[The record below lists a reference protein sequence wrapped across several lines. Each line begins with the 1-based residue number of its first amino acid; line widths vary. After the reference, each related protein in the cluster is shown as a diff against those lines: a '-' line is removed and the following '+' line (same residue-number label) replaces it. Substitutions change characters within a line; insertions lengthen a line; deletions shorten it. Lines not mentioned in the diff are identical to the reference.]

1 MPTHLLLPYVES
13 PDGLGQDVLN
23 ISSASMPGS
32 GSSMTP
38 HSATI
43 TNKAEA
49 QPEGSLLESLD
60 CMFCDQTF
68 THQDDLGPHVLT
80 QHPTTLFETA
90 VLRVEA
96 EFLIPGERARS
107 KPRLPSVKEVV
118 FSCVVCDQATEGASE
133 LESHMR
139 THKDCFT
146 FHCNLCGRRFKEP
159 WFLRNHMR
167 FHKAKAQQN
176 LDGPVIINEVI
187 QDQSPEPVIT
197 PYKMCFTCGFFFPDK
212 DHLVEHSKVHSKELE
227 ADENGEKDRQE
238 DPLSQQGFLQ
248 VLNLRPLSEERSI
261 PERSSRWIAQL
272 DPLNTYQAWQLA
284 TKGKIAVC
292 PSVAKDVGLI
302 QDHSSN
308 NEDSGSDKELTNI
321 WSEGQEGDNNG
332 VKDNLGRELR
342 SRQTAG
348 ETPSPEPDQK
358 SSRNDKPTHCEDC
371 GRTFR
376 TYHQLVLHSRVHK
389 RERGEAGSPTA
400 FIDGKLSRAGFPK
413 EEGSEGGSE
422 DGVPGDAFYSD
433 KNEDGFDQMK
443 VKHLVSSR
451 ECSYCGKTF
460 RSSYYLNIHLRT
472 HTGEKPYKCI
482 YCDYAAARKT
492 SLRYHSDRR
501 HKDKPYTDIP
511 NKPVISVPSPSEKE
525 FTRNRE
531 DKPVPNRSKLWPT
544 PNVRPAT
551 KPCAIMKPE
560 DRFNSIGVKIAS
572 PLAQVNAEYG
582 KLLST
587 AAYSS
592 SAHIKCPVPVN
603 LKMEGQETN
612 HPVPVNLKME
622 GQETNHPVP
631 VNLKMEGQET
641 NHPVP
646 VNLKMEGQE
655 TNHPV
660 PVNLKMEGQETNH
673 PVPVNLKM
681 EGQETNHPVPVNLK
695 MEGQETNHPVPVNLK
710 MEGQETNHPVPVNL
724 KMEGQETNHTLPVNL
739 KMEGLETKHPVPV
752 NLKMEGQE
760 TNHTLPVNLKMEGL
774 ETKHPVP
781 VNLKMEGQETKHPV
795 PVNLKMEGKEIN
807 DEGFSAPL
815 NLSLKV
821 SLSISA
827 TLIPRNVLISNACLS
842 CAFSTLY
849 PEVLLMHKK
858 LLHKEKSDIT
868 KNRSLKLKR
877 YTGCPPALEGKDVTP
892 LPPVDRRHPRRTKS
906 PTPQPPG
913 KTHPS
918 NPPHGRKWSLTNDPR
933 KEMGAPGLDNQRYRM
948 MMPPTTS
955 QGQSRFTEPAEQSNT
970 NGRKYSRPV
979 MERPTPNP
987 SDSRVASGL
996 RSGPVRSGSVAIRPS
1011 DAARLCLSSR
1021 FGSLPPM
1028 DFGEPSSKR
1037 QRFSGLPGRETD
1049 TVDTGFMME
1058 DRYNRLLPSGR
1069 NGASPSHR
1077 PRAYA
1082 PVKASNPPASAS
1094 SSSMETDWN
1103 MINILR
1109 SYIPSDLASL
1119 YHPMANPSHG
1129 VQTNPRGMN

>member
-1 MPTHLLLPYVES
+1 MPTHLLPYVES
-13 PDGLGQDVLN
+13 PDGLGQDILN
-23 ISSASMPGS
+23 ISSGASMPGS

-49 QPEGSLLESLD
+49 QPEGSLLEVLD
-60 CMFCDQTF
+60 CVFCDQTF

-80 QHPTTLFETA
+80 QHPTTLFETT

-146 FHCNLCGRRFKEP
+146 FHCNFCGRRFKEP

-187 QDQSPEPVIT
+187 QDQVPEPVIT

-212 DHLVEHSKVHSKELE
+212 HHLVEHSKVHSKELE
-227 ADENGEKDRQE
+227 ADENREKDRQE

-248 VLNLRPLSEERSI
+248 VLNLRPLSEESSI
-261 PERSSRWIAQL
+261 PERSSRGIAQL
-272 DPLNTYQAWQLA
+272 DPFNTYQAWQLA

-292 PSVAKDVGLI
+292 PSMAKDLGLI

-321 WSEGQEGDNNG
+321 WSEGQEGDKC

-389 RERGEAGSPTA
+389 RERGEEESPTA
-400 FIDGKLSRAGFPK
+400 FIDGKLSRAGSPK
-413 EEGSEGGSE
+413 EEGSEEGSD
-422 DGVPGDAFYSD
+422 DGAPGDALFSD
-433 KNEDGFDQMK
+433 KSEDGFDQMK

-482 YCDYAAARKT
+482 YCDYAAAQKT
-492 SLRYHSDRR
+492 SLRYHLDRR

-511 NKPVISVPSPSEKE
+511 NKPVISVPSPSERE
-525 FTRNRE
+525 FARNGD
-531 DKPVPNRSKLWPT
+531 DKRVPNRSKLWPA
-544 PNVRPAT
+544 PNVRPTT
-551 KPCAIMKPE
+551 KPCAIIKPE

-582 KLLST
+582 KLIST
-587 AAYSS
+587 AAHSS
-592 SAHIKCPVPVN
+592 SAHIKC
-603 LKMEGQETN
+603 
-612 HPVPVNLKME
+612 
-622 GQETNHPVP
+622 
-631 VNLKMEGQET
+631 
-641 NHPVP
+641 
-646 VNLKMEGQE
+646 
-655 TNHPV
+655 
-660 PVNLKMEGQETNH
+660 
-673 PVPVNLKM
+673 
-681 EGQETNHPVPVNLK
+681 
-695 MEGQETNHPVPVNLK
+695 
-710 MEGQETNHPVPVNL
+710 
-724 KMEGQETNHTLPVNL
+724 
-739 KMEGLETKHPVPV
+739 
-752 NLKMEGQE
+752 
-760 TNHTLPVNLKMEGL
+760 
-774 ETKHPVP
+774 PVP

-827 TLIPRNVLISNACLS
+827 TLIPRNVLISNACSS
-842 CAFSTLY
+842 CAFSTMY
-849 PEVLLMHKK
+849 PEVLLIHKK

-868 KNRSLKLKR
+868 KKNRSLKLKR
-877 YTGCPPALEGKDVTP
+877 YTGCPPALEGKDVTLLP
-892 LPPVDRRHPRRTKS
+892 LVDRRHPRRTKS
-906 PTPQPPG
+906 PTPQSPGKRTG

-918 NPPHGRKWSLTNDPR
+918 NPHGPKQSLINEPR
-933 KEMGAPGLDNQRYRM
+933 KAMGALGLDNQRYRMM

-970 NGRKYSRPV
+970 NGRKYSKPV
-979 MERPTPNP
+979 MERQRQSP

-996 RSGPVRSGSVAIRPS
+996 RSGPVRSGSVVIWPS

-1028 DFGEPSSKR
+1028 DFGGEPSSKR
-1037 QRFSGLPGRETD
+1037 QRFSVLPGRETD
-1049 TVDTGFMME
+1049 TVDTGFRME

-1069 NGASPSHR
+1069 DVASPSHR
-1077 PRAYA
+1077 LQAYA

-1109 SYIPSDLASL
+1109 SYTPSDLASL
-1119 YHPMANPSHG
+1119 YHPTVANPSHG
-1129 VQTNPRGMN
+1129 VQTNPRGSRPLLYPASMLQRRAYSRPISNECSGPTDERA

>member
-1 MPTHLLLPYVES
+1 MPTHLLPYVES
-13 PDGLGQDVLN
+13 PDGLGQDILN
-23 ISSASMPGS
+23 ISSGASMPGS

-49 QPEGSLLESLD
+49 QPKGSLLEVLD
-60 CMFCDQTF
+60 CVFCDQTF

-80 QHPTTLFETA
+80 QHPTTLFETT

-139 THKDCFT
+139 THKDSFT
-146 FHCNLCGRRFKEP
+146 FHCNFCGRRFKEP

-167 FHKAKAQQN
+167 FHKGKAQQN

-187 QDQSPEPVIT
+187 QDQVPEPVIT

-212 DHLVEHSKVHSKELE
+212 HHLVEHSKVHSKELE
-227 ADENGEKDRQE
+227 ADENREKDRQE

-248 VLNLRPLSEERSI
+248 VLNLRPLSEESSI
-261 PERSSRWIAQL
+261 PERSSRGIAQL
-272 DPLNTYQAWQLA
+272 DPFNTYQAWQLA

-292 PSVAKDVGLI
+292 PSMAKDLGLI

-321 WSEGQEGDNNG
+321 WSEGQEGDKC
-332 VKDNLGRELR
+332 VKDNLSRELR

-358 SSRNDKPTHCEDC
+358 SCRNDKPTHCEDC

-389 RERGEAGSPTA
+389 RERGEAESPTA
-400 FIDGKLSRAGFPK
+400 FIDGKLSRAGSPK
-413 EEGSEGGSE
+413 EEGSEEGSD
-422 DGVPGDAFYSD
+422 DGAQGDALFSD
-433 KNEDGFDQMK
+433 KSEDGFDQMK

-482 YCDYAAARKT
+482 YCDYAAAQKT
-492 SLRYHSDRR
+492 SLRYHLDRR

-525 FTRNRE
+525 FARNRD
-531 DKPVPNRSKLWPT
+531 DKRVPNRSKLWPT

-582 KLLST
+582 KLIST
-587 AAYSS
+587 AAHSS

-603 LKMEGQETN
+603 LKMEGQ
-612 HPVPVNLKME
+612 
-622 GQETNHPVP
+622 
-631 VNLKMEGQET
+631 
-641 NHPVP
+641 
-646 VNLKMEGQE
+646 
-655 TNHPV
+655 
-660 PVNLKMEGQETNH
+660 
-673 PVPVNLKM
+673 
-681 EGQETNHPVPVNLK
+681 
-695 MEGQETNHPVPVNLK
+695 
-710 MEGQETNHPVPVNL
+710 
-724 KMEGQETNHTLPVNL
+724 
-739 KMEGLETKHPVPV
+739 
-752 NLKMEGQE
+752 
-760 TNHTLPVNLKMEGL
+760 

-807 DEGFSAPL
+807 EGFSAPL

-827 TLIPRNVLISNACLS
+827 TLIPRDVLISNACLS
-842 CAFSTLY
+842 CAFSTMY

-868 KNRSLKLKR
+868 KKNRSLKLKR
-877 YTGCPPALEGKDVTP
+877 YTGCPPALEGKDVTLLP
-892 LPPVDRRHPRRTKS
+892 LVDRRHPRRTKS
-906 PTPQPPG
+906 PNPQSPGKRTG

-918 NPPHGRKWSLTNDPR
+918 NPHGPKQSLINEPR
-933 KEMGAPGLDNQRYRM
+933 KAMGALGLDNQRYRMM

-955 QGQSRFTEPAEQSNT
+955 QGQSSFTEPAEQSNA
-970 NGRKYSRPV
+970 NGRKYSKPV
-979 MERPTPNP
+979 MERPRQSP

-996 RSGPVRSGSVAIRPS
+996 RSGPVRSGSVVIWPS

-1028 DFGEPSSKR
+1028 DFGGEPSSKR
-1037 QRFSGLPGRETD
+1037 QRFSVLPGRETD
-1049 TVDTGFMME
+1049 TVDTGFRME

-1069 NGASPSHR
+1069 DVASPSHR
-1077 PRAYA
+1077 LQAYA

-1109 SYIPSDLASL
+1109 SYTPSDLASL
-1119 YHPMANPSHG
+1119 YHPTVANPSHG
-1129 VQTNPRGMN
+1129 VQTNPRGSRPLLYPASMLQRRAYSRPISNECSGPTDERA

>member
-23 ISSASMPGS
+23 ISSGASMPGS

-49 QPEGSLLESLD
+49 QPEGSLLEALD

-187 QDQSPEPVIT
+187 QDQVPEPVIT
-197 PYKMCFTCGFFFPDK
+197 PYKMCFTCGFFFTDK
-212 DHLVEHSKVHSKELE
+212 HHLVEHSKVHNKELD
-227 ADENGEKDRQE
+227 ADKKRENDRQE

-248 VLNLRPLSEERSI
+248 VLNLRPLFEESSI

-272 DPLNTYQAWQLA
+272 DPFNTYQAWQLA

-321 WSEGQEGDNNG
+321 WSEGQEGDNKC

-389 RERGEAGSPTA
+389 RERGEVESPTA
-400 FIDGKLSRAGFPK
+400 FIDGKLSRAGSPK
-413 EEGSEGGSE
+413 EEGSEDGSD
-422 DGVPGDAFYSD
+422 DGAPGDAFYSD
-433 KNEDGFDQMK
+433 KSEDGFDQTK
-443 VKHLVSSR
+443 VKDLVSSR

-482 YCDYAAARKT
+482 YCDYAAAQKT
-492 SLRYHSDRR
+492 SLRYHLDRH

-531 DKPVPNRSKLWPT
+531 DRRVPNRSKLWPT

-572 PLAQVNAEYG
+572 PLAQVNAGYG
-582 KLLST
+582 KLISA

-603 LKMEGQETN
+603 LKMEGQETK
-612 HPVPVNLKME
+612 HPI
-622 GQETNHPVP
+622 
-631 VNLKMEGQET
+631 
-641 NHPVP
+641 
-646 VNLKMEGQE
+646 
-655 TNHPV
+655 
-660 PVNLKMEGQETNH
+660 
-673 PVPVNLKM
+673 
-681 EGQETNHPVPVNLK
+681 
-695 MEGQETNHPVPVNLK
+695 
-710 MEGQETNHPVPVNL
+710 PVNL

-739 KMEGLETKHPVPV
+739 KMEGQETNHTLPV

-760 TNHTLPVNLKMEGL
+760 TNHTLPVNLKMEG
-774 ETKHPVP
+774 
-781 VNLKMEGQETKHPV
+781 
-795 PVNLKMEGKEIN
+795 KERN

-827 TLIPRNVLISNACLS
+827 TLRNVLISNACSS

-858 LLHKEKSDIT
+858 LLHKEKSDVT
-868 KNRSLKLKR
+868 KKNRSLKLKR
-877 YTGCPPALEGKDVTP
+877 YTGCPPALEGKDVTL

-913 KTHPS
+913 KPTGKTHPS
-918 NPPHGRKWSLTNDPR
+918 NPPHGPKQSLTNEHR
-933 KEMGAPGLDNQRYRM
+933 KEIVQARGSNQWYRMM

-955 QGQSRFTEPAEQSNT
+955 QGQSRFTERAEQSKT
-970 NGRKYSRPV
+970 NGIKYSRPV
-979 MERPTPNP
+979 MERPRQSL
-987 SDSRVASGL
+987 SDSRVASDL
-996 RSGPVRSGSVAIRPS
+996 RSGPVMSGSVVIWPS

-1028 DFGEPSSKR
+1028 DVGGGPSSKR
-1037 QRFSGLPGRETD
+1037 QRFSGLPGRETE
-1049 TVDTGFMME
+1049 TVDTGFRME

-1077 PRAYA
+1077 PQAYA

-1094 SSSMETDWN
+1094 SSSMEIDWN

-1109 SYIPSDLASL
+1109 SYTPSDLASL
-1119 YHPMANPSHG
+1119 YHPTVANLSHG
-1129 VQTNPRGMN
+1129 AQTNPKGSRPLLYPANMLQRRAYSRPISNECSGPTDERA

>member
-1 MPTHLLLPYVES
+1 MPTHLLPYVES

-23 ISSASMPGS
+23 ISSGASMPGS

-49 QPEGSLLESLD
+49 QPEGSLLEALD

-80 QHPTTLFETA
+80 QHPTTLFETT

-96 EFLIPGERARS
+96 EFLIPGERART

-118 FSCVVCDQATEGASE
+118 FGCVVCDQATEGASE

-146 FHCNLCGRRFKEP
+146 FHCNFCGRRFKEP

-187 QDQSPEPVIT
+187 QDQVPEPVIT

-212 DHLVEHSKVHSKELE
+212 HHLVEHSKVHSKELE
-227 ADENGEKDRQE
+227 ADENREKGRQE

-248 VLNLRPLSEERSI
+248 VLNLRPLSEKSTI

-272 DPLNTYQAWQLA
+272 DPFNTYQAWQLA

-292 PSVAKDVGLI
+292 PSMAKDLGLI

-321 WSEGQEGDNNG
+321 WSEGQEGDNKC
-332 VKDNLGRELR
+332 VKANLGRELR

-348 ETPSPEPDQK
+348 ETPSSEPDQK

-389 RERGEAGSPTA
+389 RERGEAESPTA
-400 FIDGKLSRAGFPK
+400 FIDGKLSRAGSPK
-413 EEGSEGGSE
+413 EEGSEEGSD
-422 DGVPGDAFYSD
+422 DGAPGDALFSD
-433 KNEDGFDQMK
+433 KSEDGFDQMK

-482 YCDYAAARKT
+482 YCDYAAAQKT
-492 SLRYHSDRR
+492 SLRYHLDRR

-525 FTRNRE
+525 LTRNRD
-531 DKPVPNRSKLWPT
+531 DKRVPNRSKLWPT

-582 KLLST
+582 KLIST

-603 LKMEGQETN
+603 LKMEGQET
-612 HPVPVNLKME
+612 
-622 GQETNHPVP
+622 
-631 VNLKMEGQET
+631 
-641 NHPVP
+641 
-646 VNLKMEGQE
+646 
-655 TNHPV
+655 
-660 PVNLKMEGQETNH
+660 
-673 PVPVNLKM
+673 
-681 EGQETNHPVPVNLK
+681 
-695 MEGQETNHPVPVNLK
+695 
-710 MEGQETNHPVPVNL
+710 
-724 KMEGQETNHTLPVNL
+724 
-739 KMEGLETKHPVPV
+739 KHPVPV

-760 TNHTLPVNLKMEGL
+760 TKHPVHVNLKMEGQ
-774 ETKHPVP
+774 ETKHPVH
-781 VNLKMEGQETKHPV
+781 VNLKMEGQETKHPVHVNLKMEGQETKHPVHVNLKIEGQETKHPV

-827 TLIPRNVLISNACLS
+827 TLIPRNVLISNACSS
-842 CAFSTLY
+842 CAFSTMY

-868 KNRSLKLKR
+868 KKNRSLKLKR
-877 YTGCPPALEGKDVTP
+877 YTGCPPALEGKDVTLLP
-892 LPPVDRRHPRRTKS
+892 LVDRRHPRRTKS
-906 PTPQPPG
+906 PTPQSPGKRTG

-918 NPPHGRKWSLTNDPR
+918 NPHGPKQSITNEPR
-933 KEMGAPGLDNQRYRM
+933 KAMGALGLDNQRYRMM

-970 NGRKYSRPV
+970 NGRKYSKPV
-979 MERPTPNP
+979 MERPRQSP

-996 RSGPVRSGSVAIRPS
+996 RSGPVRSGSVVIWPS
-1011 DAARLCLSSR
+1011 DAARLCLSSQ
-1021 FGSLPPM
+1021 FGSLLPM
-1028 DFGEPSSKR
+1028 DFGGEPSSKR
-1037 QRFSGLPGRETD
+1037 QRFSVLPGRETD
-1049 TVDTGFMME
+1049 TVDTGFRME

-1069 NGASPSHR
+1069 NVASPSHR
-1077 PRAYA
+1077 LQAYA
-1082 PVKASNPPASAS
+1082 PVKVPNPPASAS

-1109 SYIPSDLASL
+1109 SYTPSDLASL
-1119 YHPMANPSHG
+1119 YHPTVANPSHG
-1129 VQTNPRGMN
+1129 VQTNPRGSRPLLYPASMLQRRAYSRPISNECSGPTDERA

>member
-1 MPTHLLLPYVES
+1 MPTHLLPYVES
-13 PDGLGQDVLN
+13 PDGLGQDILN
-23 ISSASMPGS
+23 ISSGASMPGS

-49 QPEGSLLESLD
+49 QPEGSLLEVLD
-60 CMFCDQTF
+60 CVFCDQTF

-80 QHPTTLFETA
+80 QHPTTLFETT

-146 FHCNLCGRRFKEP
+146 FHCNFCGRRFKEP

-187 QDQSPEPVIT
+187 QDQVPEPVIT

-212 DHLVEHSKVHSKELE
+212 HHLVEHSKVHSKELE
-227 ADENGEKDRQE
+227 ADENREKDRQE

-248 VLNLRPLSEERSI
+248 VLNLRPLSEESSI
-261 PERSSRWIAQL
+261 PERSSRGIAQL
-272 DPLNTYQAWQLA
+272 DPFNTYQAWQLA

-292 PSVAKDVGLI
+292 PSMAKDLGLI

-321 WSEGQEGDNNG
+321 WSEGQEGDKC

-389 RERGEAGSPTA
+389 RERGEEESPTA
-400 FIDGKLSRAGFPK
+400 FIDGKLSRAGSPK
-413 EEGSEGGSE
+413 EEGSEEGSD
-422 DGVPGDAFYSD
+422 DGAPGDALFSD
-433 KNEDGFDQMK
+433 KSEDGFDQMK

-482 YCDYAAARKT
+482 YCDYAAAQKT
-492 SLRYHSDRR
+492 SLRYHLDRR

-511 NKPVISVPSPSEKE
+511 NKPVISVPSPSERE
-525 FTRNRE
+525 FARNGD
-531 DKPVPNRSKLWPT
+531 DKRVPNRSKLWPT
-544 PNVRPAT
+544 PN
-551 KPCAIMKPE
+551 

-582 KLLST
+582 KLIST
-587 AAYSS
+587 AAHSS

-603 LKMEGQETN
+603 LKMEGQET
-612 HPVPVNLKME
+612 
-622 GQETNHPVP
+622 
-631 VNLKMEGQET
+631 
-641 NHPVP
+641 
-646 VNLKMEGQE
+646 
-655 TNHPV
+655 
-660 PVNLKMEGQETNH
+660 
-673 PVPVNLKM
+673 
-681 EGQETNHPVPVNLK
+681 
-695 MEGQETNHPVPVNLK
+695 
-710 MEGQETNHPVPVNL
+710 
-724 KMEGQETNHTLPVNL
+724 
-739 KMEGLETKHPVPV
+739 KHP
-752 NLKMEGQE
+752 
-760 TNHTLPVNLKMEGL
+760 
-774 ETKHPVP
+774 
-781 VNLKMEGQETKHPV
+781 
-795 PVNLKMEGKEIN
+795 
-807 DEGFSAPL
+807 GFSAPL

-827 TLIPRNVLISNACLS
+827 TLIPRNVLISNACSS
-842 CAFSTLY
+842 CAFSTMY
-849 PEVLLMHKK
+849 PEVLLIHKK

-868 KNRSLKLKR
+868 KKNRSLKLKR
-877 YTGCPPALEGKDVTP
+877 YTGCPPALEGKDVTLLP
-892 LPPVDRRHPRRTKS
+892 LVDRRHPRRTKS
-906 PTPQPPG
+906 PTPQSPGKRTG

-918 NPPHGRKWSLTNDPR
+918 NPHGPKQ
-933 KEMGAPGLDNQRYRM
+933 MM

-970 NGRKYSRPV
+970 NGRKYSKPV
-979 MERPTPNP
+979 MERQRQSP

-996 RSGPVRSGSVAIRPS
+996 RSGHVRSGSVVIWPS

-1028 DFGEPSSKR
+1028 DFGGEPSSKR
-1037 QRFSGLPGRETD
+1037 QRFSVLPGRETD
-1049 TVDTGFMME
+1049 TVDTGFRME

-1069 NGASPSHR
+1069 DVASPSHR
-1077 PRAYA
+1077 LQAYA

-1109 SYIPSDLASL
+1109 SYTPSDLASL
-1119 YHPMANPSHG
+1119 YHPTVANPSHG
-1129 VQTNPRGMN
+1129 VQTNPRGSRPLLYPASMLQRRAYSRPISNECSGPTDERA

>member
-23 ISSASMPGS
+23 ISSAASMPGS

-49 QPEGSLLESLD
+49 QPEGSLLEALD

-187 QDQSPEPVIT
+187 QDQVPEPVIT
-197 PYKMCFTCGFFFPDK
+197 PYKMCFTCGFFFTDQH
-212 DHLVEHSKVHSKELE
+212 HLVEHSKVHSKELE
-227 ADENGEKDRQE
+227 ADKKREKDRQE

-248 VLNLRPLSEERSI
+248 VLNLRPLSEESSI

-272 DPLNTYQAWQLA
+272 DPFNTYQAWQLA

-321 WSEGQEGDNNG
+321 WSEGQEGDNKCI
-332 VKDNLGRELR
+332 KDNLGRELR

-389 RERGEAGSPTA
+389 RERGEVESPTA
-400 FIDGKLSRAGFPK
+400 FIDGKLSRAGSPK
-413 EEGSEGGSE
+413 EEGSEDGSD
-422 DGVPGDAFYSD
+422 DGAPGDAFYSD
-433 KNEDGFDQMK
+433 KSEDGFDQTK
-443 VKHLVSSR
+443 VKDLVSSR

-460 RSSYYLNIHLRT
+460 RFSYYLNIHLRT

-482 YCDYAAARKT
+482 YCDYAAAQKT
-492 SLRYHSDRR
+492 SLRYHLDRH

-531 DKPVPNRSKLWPT
+531 DRRVPNRSKLWPT

-572 PLAQVNAEYG
+572 PLAQVNAGYG
-582 KLLST
+582 KLIST

-612 HPVPVNLKME
+612 HTL
-622 GQETNHPVP
+622 
-631 VNLKMEGQET
+631 
-641 NHPVP
+641 
-646 VNLKMEGQE
+646 
-655 TNHPV
+655 
-660 PVNLKMEGQETNH
+660 
-673 PVPVNLKM
+673 
-681 EGQETNHPVPVNLK
+681 
-695 MEGQETNHPVPVNLK
+695 
-710 MEGQETNHPVPVNL
+710 PVNL

-739 KMEGLETKHPVPV
+739 KMEG
-752 NLKMEGQE
+752 QE
-760 TNHTLPVNLKMEGL
+760 R
-774 ETKHPVP
+774 
-781 VNLKMEGQETKHPV
+781 
-795 PVNLKMEGKEIN
+795 N

-827 TLIPRNVLISNACLS
+827 TLRNVLISNACSS

-868 KNRSLKLKR
+868 KKNRSLKLKR
-877 YTGCPPALEGKDVTP
+877 YTGCPPALEGKDVTL

-906 PTPQPPG
+906 PTTQPPGKPTG

-918 NPPHGRKWSLTNDPR
+918 NPPHGPKQSLTNEPR
-933 KEMGAPGLDNQRYRM
+933 KEIVQARGSNQWYRMM

-955 QGQSRFTEPAEQSNT
+955 RGQSRFTERAEQSNT
-970 NGRKYSRPV
+970 NGIKYSRPV
-979 MERPTPNP
+979 MERPRQSP
-987 SDSRVASGL
+987 SDSRVASDL
-996 RSGPVRSGSVAIRPS
+996 RSGPVMSGSVVIWPS

-1028 DFGEPSSKR
+1028 DFGGGPSSKR

-1049 TVDTGFMME
+1049 TVDTGFRME

-1077 PRAYA
+1077 PQAYA

-1094 SSSMETDWN
+1094 SSSMEIDWN

-1109 SYIPSDLASL
+1109 SYTPSDLASL
-1119 YHPMANPSHG
+1119 YHPTVANPSHG
-1129 VQTNPRGMN
+1129 AQTNPRGSRPLLYPANMLQRRAYSRPISNECSGPTDERA

>member
-1 MPTHLLLPYVES
+1 MPTHPLLPYVES
-13 PDGLGQDVLN
+13 TDGLGQDILN
-23 ISSASMPGS
+23 ISSGASMPGA

-38 HSATI
+38 HSTTI

-49 QPEGSLLESLD
+49 QPEGSLLEALD

-80 QHPTTLFETA
+80 QHPTTLFEPA

-96 EFLIPGERARS
+96 KFLIPGERARS
-107 KPRLPSVKEVV
+107 KPSLPSVKEVV

-187 QDQSPEPVIT
+187 QDQVPAPIIT

-212 DHLVEHSKVHSKELE
+212 DRLVEHSKVHSKELE
-227 ADENGEKDRQE
+227 ADEDREKDRQG

-248 VLNLRPLSEERSI
+248 ALNLRPLSEESSMT
-261 PERSSRWIAQL
+261 PERPSRWIAQL
-272 DPLNTYQAWQLA
+272 DPFNTYQAWQLA
-284 TKGKIAVC
+284 TKGKIAVG

-302 QDHSSN
+302 QDHSSD

-321 WSEGQEGDNNG
+321 WSEGQEGDNKG
-332 VKDNLGRELR
+332 VKDDLGRELR

-389 RERGEAGSPTA
+389 RERGEGESPTA
-400 FIDGKLSRAGFPK
+400 FIDGKLSRAGSPR
-413 EEGSEGGSE
+413 EEGSEDGSE
-422 DGVPGDAFYSD
+422 DGAPGDAFYSV
-433 KNEDGFDQMK
+433 KNEDGFDRMK

-482 YCDYAAARKT
+482 YCDYAAAQKT
-492 SLRYHSDRR
+492 SLRYHLDRR

-525 FTRNRE
+525 LTRNRE
-531 DKPVPNRSKLWPT
+531 DKRVPNRSKLWPT

-551 KPCAIMKPE
+551 KPCANEKPE
-560 DRFNSIGVKIAS
+560 DRFNSIGVKLAS

-582 KLLST
+582 KLIST
-587 AAYSS
+587 AVYSS
-592 SAHIKCPVPVN
+592 SADDAHIKHLVPVN
-603 LKMEGQETN
+603 LKMEGNETKRL
-612 HPVPVNLKME
+612 VPVNLKME
-622 GQETNHPVP
+622 GNETKRLVP
-631 VNLKMEGQET
+631 VNLKMEGNET
-641 NHPVP
+641 KRLVP
-646 VNLKMEGQE
+646 VNLKMEGNE
-655 TNHPV
+655 TKRLV
-660 PVNLKMEGQETNH
+660 PVNLKMEGNETKRL
-673 PVPVNLKM
+673 VPVNLKM
-681 EGQETNHPVPVNLK
+681 EGNETKRLVPVNLK
-695 MEGQETNHPVPVNLK
+695 MEGN
-710 MEGQETNHPVPVNL
+710 
-724 KMEGQETNHTLPVNL
+724 
-739 KMEGLETKHPVPV
+739 ETKR
-752 NLKMEGQE
+752 L
-760 TNHTLPVNLKMEGL
+760 
-774 ETKHPVP
+774 
-781 VNLKMEGQETKHPV
+781 V
-795 PVNLKMEGKEIN
+795 PVNLKMEGKEIK
-807 DEGFSAPL
+807 DEGFDAPL

-821 SLSISA
+821 SLSSSA
-827 TLIPRNVLISNACLS
+827 SVIPRNMLISSVCSS

-858 LLHKEKSDIT
+858 LLHKEKSDT
-868 KNRSLKLKR
+868 NKKNRSVKLKR
-877 YTGCPPALEGKDVTP
+877 YTGCPPALEGKDVIP

-913 KTHPS
+913 KPTGKTHPS
-918 NPPHGRKWSLTNDPR
+918 NPPHGLKRSLTNEPR
-933 KEMGAPGLDNQRYRM
+933 KEMGAPGPDNQRYRM
-948 MMPPTTS
+948 MTPPSTS
-955 QGQSRFTEPAEQSNT
+955 QGHSRFTEPAEQSNT
-970 NGRKYSRPV
+970 NGRKDGKPV
-979 MERPTPNP
+979 VERPRQSP

-996 RSGPVRSGSVAIRPS
+996 RSGPVRNGSGVIWPS

-1021 FGSLPPM
+1021 FGSLPPI
-1028 DFGEPSSKR
+1028 DFGGEPSSKR
-1037 QRFSGLPGRETD
+1037 QRYSGLPGRETD
-1049 TVDTGFMME
+1049 TIDTGFRME

-1069 NGASPSHR
+1069 NGASPSNR
-1077 PRAYA
+1077 PQAYA

-1109 SYIPSDLASL
+1109 SYTPSDLASL
-1119 YHPMANPSHG
+1119 YHPAVANPSHG
-1129 VQTNPRGMN
+1129 VLTNTRGSRPLLYPASMLQRRAYSSPINNERSGPTDEST

>member
-1 MPTHLLLPYVES
+1 MPTHLLPYVES

-23 ISSASMPGS
+23 ISSGASMPGS

-49 QPEGSLLESLD
+49 QPEGSLLEALD

-80 QHPTTLFETA
+80 QHPTTLFETT

-146 FHCNLCGRRFKEP
+146 FHCNFCGRRFKEP

-187 QDQSPEPVIT
+187 QDQVPEPVIT
-197 PYKMCFTCGFFFPDK
+197 LYKMCFTCGFFFPDK
-212 DHLVEHSKVHSKELE
+212 HHLVEHSKVHSKELE
-227 ADENGEKDRQE
+227 ADENREKDRQE

-248 VLNLRPLSEERSI
+248 VLNLRPLSEKSTI

-272 DPLNTYQAWQLA
+272 DPFNTYQAWQLA

-292 PSVAKDVGLI
+292 PSMAKDLGLI

-321 WSEGQEGDNNG
+321 WSEGQEGDNKC
-332 VKDNLGRELR
+332 VKENLGRELR

-389 RERGEAGSPTA
+389 RERDEAESPTA
-400 FIDGKLSRAGFPK
+400 FIDGKLSRAGSPK
-413 EEGSEGGSE
+413 EEGSEEGSD
-422 DGVPGDAFYSD
+422 DGAPGDALFSD
-433 KNEDGFDQMK
+433 KSEDGFDQMK

-482 YCDYAAARKT
+482 YCAYAAAQKT
-492 SLRYHSDRR
+492 SLRYHLDRR

-525 FTRNRE
+525 FTRNRD
-531 DKPVPNRSKLWPT
+531 DKRVPNRSKLWPT

-551 KPCAIMKPE
+551 KPCDIMKPE

-582 KLLST
+582 KLIST
-587 AAYSS
+587 DAYSS

-603 LKMEGQETN
+603 LKMEG
-612 HPVPVNLKME
+612 
-622 GQETNHPVP
+622 
-631 VNLKMEGQET
+631 
-641 NHPVP
+641 
-646 VNLKMEGQE
+646 
-655 TNHPV
+655 
-660 PVNLKMEGQETNH
+660 
-673 PVPVNLKM
+673 
-681 EGQETNHPVPVNLK
+681 
-695 MEGQETNHPVPVNLK
+695 
-710 MEGQETNHPVPVNL
+710 
-724 KMEGQETNHTLPVNL
+724 
-739 KMEGLETKHPVPV
+739 
-752 NLKMEGQE
+752 
-760 TNHTLPVNLKMEGL
+760 
-774 ETKHPVP
+774 
-781 VNLKMEGQETKHPV
+781 
-795 PVNLKMEGKEIN
+795 KEIN
-807 DEGFSAPL
+807 DEGFSTPL

-827 TLIPRNVLISNACLS
+827 TLIPRNVLISNTCSS
-842 CAFSTLY
+842 CAFSTMY

-868 KNRSLKLKR
+868 KKNRSLKLKR
-877 YTGCPPALEGKDVTP
+877 YTGCPPALEGKDVTLLP
-892 LPPVDRRHPRRTKS
+892 LVDRRYPRRTKS
-906 PTPQPPG
+906 PTPQSPGKCTG

-918 NPPHGRKWSLTNDPR
+918 NTHGPKQSLTNEPR
-933 KEMGAPGLDNQRYRM
+933 KAMGALGLDNQRYRMM

-970 NGRKYSRPV
+970 NGRKYSKPV
-979 MERPTPNP
+979 MERPRQSP

-996 RSGPVRSGSVAIRPS
+996 RSCPVRSGSVVIWPS

-1021 FGSLPPM
+1021 FGSLPTT
-1028 DFGEPSSKR
+1028 DFGGEPSSKR
-1037 QRFSGLPGRETD
+1037 QRFSVLPGRETD
-1049 TVDTGFMME
+1049 TVDTGFRME

-1069 NGASPSHR
+1069 NVASPSHR
-1077 PRAYA
+1077 LQAYA

-1109 SYIPSDLASL
+1109 SYTPSDLASL
-1119 YHPMANPSHG
+1119 YHPTVANPSHG
-1129 VQTNPRGMN
+1129 VQTNPRGSRPLLYPASMLQRRAYSRPISNECSGPTDERA

>member
-13 PDGLGQDVLN
+13 PDGLGQDILN
-23 ISSASMPGS
+23 ISSGASMPGA

-38 HSATI
+38 HSAII
-43 TNKAEA
+43 TTKAEA
-49 QPEGSLLESLD
+49 QPKGSLLEALD

-68 THQDDLGPHVLT
+68 THQDDLGPHVLA

-107 KPRLPSVKEVV
+107 KPRLPFVKEVV

-167 FHKAKAQQN
+167 FHKAKALQN

-187 QDQSPEPVIT
+187 QDQVPEPVIT
-197 PYKMCFTCGFFFPDK
+197 SYKMCFTCGFFFPDK

-227 ADENGEKDRQE
+227 ADEDGEKNSPE

-248 VLNLRPLSEERSI
+248 GLNLRPLSEESSMT

-272 DPLNTYQAWQLA
+272 DPFNTYQAWQLA

-321 WSEGQEGDNNG
+321 WSEGQEGDNKG

-342 SRQTAG
+342 SRQTAR

-358 SSRNDKPTHCEDC
+358 SCRNDKPTHCEDC

-389 RERGEAGSPTA
+389 RERGEAESPTA
-400 FIDGKLSRAGFPK
+400 FIDGKLSRAGSPK
-413 EEGSEGGSE
+413 EQGSE
-422 DGVPGDAFYSD
+422 DGSEDGAPGDAFYSD
-433 KNEDGFDQMK
+433 KSEDGFDQTK

-482 YCDYAAARKT
+482 YCDYAAAQKT
-492 SLRYHSDRR
+492 SLRYHLDRR

-531 DKPVPNRSKLWPT
+531 DKRVPNRSKLWPT

-551 KPCAIMKPE
+551 KPCANMKPE

-582 KLLST
+582 KLISM

-592 SAHIKCPVPVN
+592 SAHIKRPVPVN

-612 HPVPVNLKME
+612 H
-622 GQETNHPVP
+622 H
-631 VNLKMEGQET
+631 
-641 NHPVP
+641 
-646 VNLKMEGQE
+646 
-655 TNHPV
+655 
-660 PVNLKMEGQETNH
+660 
-673 PVPVNLKM
+673 
-681 EGQETNHPVPVNLK
+681 
-695 MEGQETNHPVPVNLK
+695 
-710 MEGQETNHPVPVNL
+710 
-724 KMEGQETNHTLPVNL
+724 LPVNL
-739 KMEGLETKHPVPV
+739 NMEGLETK
-752 NLKMEGQE
+752 Q
-760 TNHTLPVNLKMEGL
+760 
-774 ETKHPVP
+774 
-781 VNLKMEGQETKHPV
+781 PV

-807 DEGFSAPL
+807 DESFGAPL

-827 TLIPRNVLISNACLS
+827 TLIPRNALISNACSS

-858 LLHKEKSDIT
+858 LLHKEKSDT
-868 KNRSLKLKR
+868 TKKNRSLKLKR

-892 LPPVDRRHPRRTKS
+892 LSPVDRRHPRRTKS

-913 KTHPS
+913 KPTGKTHPS
-918 NPPHGRKWSLTNDPR
+918 NPPHGPKRSLTNEPR
-933 KEMGAPGLDNQRYRM
+933 KEIGAPGLDNQRYRM

-970 NGRKYSRPV
+970 NGRKDSRPV
-979 MERPTPNP
+979 LERSRQSP

-996 RSGPVRSGSVAIRPS
+996 RNGPVRSGSGVIWPS

-1028 DFGEPSSKR
+1028 DFGGEPSSKR
-1037 QRFSGLPGRETD
+1037 QRLSGLPGRETD
-1049 TVDTGFMME
+1049 TIDTGFRME

-1077 PRAYA
+1077 PQAYA

-1094 SSSMETDWN
+1094 SSNMETDWN

-1109 SYIPSDLASL
+1109 SYTPSDLASL
-1119 YHPMANPSHG
+1119 YHPTVANPSHG

>member
-1 MPTHLLLPYVES
+1 MPTHLLPYVER

-23 ISSASMPGS
+23 ISSGASMPGS

-49 QPEGSLLESLD
+49 QPEGSLLEALD

-68 THQDDLGPHVLT
+68 IHQDDMGPHVLT
-80 QHPTTLFETA
+80 QHPTTLFETT

-96 EFLIPGERARS
+96 EFLIPGERART

-146 FHCNLCGRRFKEP
+146 FHCNFCGRRFKEP

-167 FHKAKAQQN
+167 FHKAKAQQK

-187 QDQSPEPVIT
+187 QDQVPEPVIT

-212 DHLVEHSKVHSKELE
+212 HHLVEHSKVHSKELE
-227 ADENGEKDRQE
+227 ADENREKDRQE

-248 VLNLRPLSEERSI
+248 VLNLRPLSDESTI

-272 DPLNTYQAWQLA
+272 DPFNTYQAWQLA

-292 PSVAKDVGLI
+292 PSMAKDLGLI

-321 WSEGQEGDNNG
+321 WSEGQEGDNKC
-332 VKDNLGRELR
+332 VKANLGRELR

-389 RERGEAGSPTA
+389 RERGEAESPTA
-400 FIDGKLSRAGFPK
+400 FIDGKLSRAGSPK
-413 EEGSEGGSE
+413 EEGSEEGSD
-422 DGVPGDAFYSD
+422 DGAPGDALFSD
-433 KNEDGFDQMK
+433 KSEDGFDQMK
-443 VKHLVSSR
+443 VKHIVSSR

-482 YCDYAAARKT
+482 YCDYAAAQKT
-492 SLRYHSDRR
+492 SLRYHLDRR
-501 HKDKPYTDIP
+501 HKDKPYTGIP

-525 FTRNRE
+525 FTRNRD
-531 DKPVPNRSKLWPT
+531 DKRVPNRSKLWPT

-551 KPCAIMKPE
+551 EPCAIMKSE

-582 KLLST
+582 KLIST

-603 LKMEGQETN
+603 LKMEGQETKY
-612 HPVPVNLKME
+612 PVPVNLKME
-622 GQETNHPVP
+622 GQ
-631 VNLKMEGQET
+631 
-641 NHPVP
+641 
-646 VNLKMEGQE
+646 
-655 TNHPV
+655 
-660 PVNLKMEGQETNH
+660 
-673 PVPVNLKM
+673 
-681 EGQETNHPVPVNLK
+681 
-695 MEGQETNHPVPVNLK
+695 
-710 MEGQETNHPVPVNL
+710 
-724 KMEGQETNHTLPVNL
+724 
-739 KMEGLETKHPVPV
+739 ETKHPVPV

-760 TNHTLPVNLKMEGL
+760 TKYPVPVNLKMEGQETKHPVPVNL
-774 ETKHPVP
+774 KMEGQETKHPVPVNLKMEGQETKHPVPVNLKMEGQETKHPVP

-807 DEGFSAPL
+807 EGFSAPL

-827 TLIPRNVLISNACLS
+827 TLIPRNVLISNACSS
-842 CAFSTLY
+842 CAFSTMY

-868 KNRSLKLKR
+868 KKNRSLKLKR
-877 YTGCPPALEGKDVTP
+877 YTGCPPALEGKDVTLLP
-892 LPPVDRRHPRRTKS
+892 LVDRRHPRRTKS
-906 PTPQPPG
+906 PTPQSPGKRTG

-918 NPPHGRKWSLTNDPR
+918 NPHGPKQSLTNEPR
-933 KEMGAPGLDNQRYRM
+933 KAMGALGLDNQRYRMMM

-970 NGRKYSRPV
+970 NGRKYSKPV
-979 MERPTPNP
+979 MERPRQSP
-987 SDSRVASGL
+987 SDSKVASGL
-996 RSGPVRSGSVAIRPS
+996 RSGPVRSGSVVIWPS

-1021 FGSLPPM
+1021 FGNLPPM
-1028 DFGEPSSKR
+1028 DFGGEPSSKR
-1037 QRFSGLPGRETD
+1037 QRFSVLPGRETD
-1049 TVDTGFMME
+1049 TVDTGFRME
-1058 DRYNRLLPSGR
+1058 DGYNRLLPSGR
-1069 NGASPSHR
+1069 NVASPSHR
-1077 PRAYA
+1077 LQAYA

-1109 SYIPSDLASL
+1109 SYTPSDLASL
-1119 YHPMANPSHG
+1119 YHPTVANPSHG
-1129 VQTNPRGMN
+1129 VQTNPRGSRPLLYPASMLQRRAYSRPISNECSGPTDERA

>member
-1 MPTHLLLPYVES
+1 MPTHPLLPYVES
-13 PDGLGQDVLN
+13 TDGLGQDILN
-23 ISSASMPGS
+23 ISSGASMPGA

-38 HSATI
+38 HSTTI

-49 QPEGSLLESLD
+49 QPEGSLLEALD

-80 QHPTTLFETA
+80 QHPTTLFEPA

-96 EFLIPGERARS
+96 KFLIPGERARS
-107 KPRLPSVKEVV
+107 KPSLPSVKEVV

-187 QDQSPEPVIT
+187 QDQVPAPIIT

-212 DHLVEHSKVHSKELE
+212 DRLVEHSKVHSKELE
-227 ADENGEKDRQE
+227 ADEDREKDRQG

-248 VLNLRPLSEERSI
+248 ALNLRPLSEESSMT
-261 PERSSRWIAQL
+261 PERPSRWIAQL
-272 DPLNTYQAWQLA
+272 DPFNTYQAWQLA
-284 TKGKIAVC
+284 TKGKIAVG

-302 QDHSSN
+302 QDHSSD

-321 WSEGQEGDNNG
+321 WSEGQEGDNKG
-332 VKDNLGRELR
+332 VKDDLGRELR

-389 RERGEAGSPTA
+389 RERGEGESPTA
-400 FIDGKLSRAGFPK
+400 FIDGKLSRAGSPR
-413 EEGSEGGSE
+413 EEGSEDGSE
-422 DGVPGDAFYSD
+422 DGAPGDAFYSV
-433 KNEDGFDQMK
+433 KNEDGFDRMK

-482 YCDYAAARKT
+482 YCDYAAAQKT
-492 SLRYHSDRR
+492 SLRYHLDRR

-525 FTRNRE
+525 LTRNRE
-531 DKPVPNRSKLWPT
+531 DKRVPNRSKLWPT

-551 KPCAIMKPE
+551 KPCANEKPE
-560 DRFNSIGVKIAS
+560 DRFNSIGVKLAS
-572 PLAQVNAEYG
+572 PLAQVNA
-582 KLLST
+582 
-587 AAYSS
+587 
-592 SAHIKCPVPVN
+592 
-603 LKMEGQETN
+603 
-612 HPVPVNLKME
+612 
-622 GQETNHPVP
+622 
-631 VNLKMEGQET
+631 
-641 NHPVP
+641 
-646 VNLKMEGQE
+646 
-655 TNHPV
+655 
-660 PVNLKMEGQETNH
+660 
-673 PVPVNLKM
+673 
-681 EGQETNHPVPVNLK
+681 
-695 MEGQETNHPVPVNLK
+695 
-710 MEGQETNHPVPVNL
+710 
-724 KMEGQETNHTLPVNL
+724 
-739 KMEGLETKHPVPV
+739 
-752 NLKMEGQE
+752 
-760 TNHTLPVNLKMEGL
+760 
-774 ETKHPVP
+774 
-781 VNLKMEGQETKHPV
+781 
-795 PVNLKMEGKEIN
+795 
-807 DEGFSAPL
+807 D
-815 NLSLKV
+815 
-821 SLSISA
+821 
-827 TLIPRNVLISNACLS
+827 
-842 CAFSTLY
+842 TLY

-858 LLHKEKSDIT
+858 LLHKEKSDT
-868 KNRSLKLKR
+868 NKKNRSVKLKR
-877 YTGCPPALEGKDVTP
+877 YTGCPPALEGKDVIP

-913 KTHPS
+913 KPTGKTHPS
-918 NPPHGRKWSLTNDPR
+918 NPPHGLKRSLTNEPR
-933 KEMGAPGLDNQRYRM
+933 KEMGAPGPDNQRYRM
-948 MMPPTTS
+948 MTPPSTS
-955 QGQSRFTEPAEQSNT
+955 QGHSRFTEPAEQSNT
-970 NGRKYSRPV
+970 SGRKDGKPV
-979 MERPTPNP
+979 VERPRQSP

-996 RSGPVRSGSVAIRPS
+996 RSGPVRNGSGVIWPS

-1021 FGSLPPM
+1021 FGSLPPI
-1028 DFGEPSSKR
+1028 DFGGEPSSKR
-1037 QRFSGLPGRETD
+1037 QRYSGLPGRETD
-1049 TVDTGFMME
+1049 TIDTGFRME
-1058 DRYNRLLPSGR
+1058 DS
-1069 NGASPSHR
+1069 R
-1077 PRAYA
+1077 PQAYA
-1082 PVKASNPPASAS
+1082 PGKASNPPASAT

-1109 SYIPSDLASL
+1109 SYTPSDLASL
-1119 YHPMANPSHG
+1119 YHPTVANPSHG
-1129 VQTNPRGMN
+1129 ALTNPRGSRPLLYPASMLQRRAYSSPINNERSGPTDEST

>member
-23 ISSASMPGS
+23 ISSGASMPGS

-49 QPEGSLLESLD
+49 QPEGSLLEALD

-187 QDQSPEPVIT
+187 QDQVPEPVIT
-197 PYKMCFTCGFFFPDK
+197 PYKMCFTCGFFFTDK
-212 DHLVEHSKVHSKELE
+212 HHLVEHSKVHSKELE
-227 ADENGEKDRQE
+227 ADKKREKDRQE

-248 VLNLRPLSEERSI
+248 VLNLRPLSEESSI

-272 DPLNTYQAWQLA
+272 DPFNTYQAWQLA

-321 WSEGQEGDNNG
+321 WSEGQEGDNKC

-389 RERGEAGSPTA
+389 RERGEVESPTA
-400 FIDGKLSRAGFPK
+400 FIDGKLSRAGSPK
-413 EEGSEGGSE
+413 EEGSEDGSD
-422 DGVPGDAFYSD
+422 DGAPGDAFYSD
-433 KNEDGFDQMK
+433 KSEDGFDQTK
-443 VKHLVSSR
+443 VKDLVSSR

-482 YCDYAAARKT
+482 YCDYAAAQKT
-492 SLRYHSDRR
+492 SLRYHLDRH

-531 DKPVPNRSKLWPT
+531 DRRVPNRSKLWPT

-572 PLAQVNAEYG
+572 PLAQVNAGYG
-582 KLLST
+582 KLIST
-587 AAYSS
+587 DAYSS

-603 LKMEGQETN
+603 LKMEGQETK
-612 HPVPVNLKME
+612 HPI
-622 GQETNHPVP
+622 
-631 VNLKMEGQET
+631 
-641 NHPVP
+641 
-646 VNLKMEGQE
+646 
-655 TNHPV
+655 
-660 PVNLKMEGQETNH
+660 
-673 PVPVNLKM
+673 
-681 EGQETNHPVPVNLK
+681 
-695 MEGQETNHPVPVNLK
+695 
-710 MEGQETNHPVPVNL
+710 PVNL

-739 KMEGLETKHPVPV
+739 KMEG
-752 NLKMEGQE
+752 
-760 TNHTLPVNLKMEGL
+760 
-774 ETKHPVP
+774 
-781 VNLKMEGQETKHPV
+781 
-795 PVNLKMEGKEIN
+795 KERN

-827 TLIPRNVLISNACLS
+827 TLRNVLISNACSS

-868 KNRSLKLKR
+868 KKNRSLKLKR
-877 YTGCPPALEGKDVTP
+877 YTGCPPALEGKDVTL

-913 KTHPS
+913 KPTGKTHPS
-918 NPPHGRKWSLTNDPR
+918 NPPHGPKQSLTNEPR
-933 KEMGAPGLDNQRYRM
+933 KEIVQARGSNQWYRMM

-955 QGQSRFTEPAEQSNT
+955 QGQSRFTERAEQSNT
-970 NGRKYSRPV
+970 NGIKYSRPV
-979 MERPTPNP
+979 MERPRQSP
-987 SDSRVASGL
+987 SDSRVASDL
-996 RSGPVRSGSVAIRPS
+996 RSGPVMSGSVVIWPS

-1028 DFGEPSSKR
+1028 DFGGGPSSKR

-1049 TVDTGFMME
+1049 TVDTGFRME
-1058 DRYNRLLPSGR
+1058 DNYNRLLPSGR

-1077 PRAYA
+1077 PQAYA

-1094 SSSMETDWN
+1094 SSSMEIDWN

-1109 SYIPSDLASL
+1109 SYTPSDLASL
-1119 YHPMANPSHG
+1119 YHPTVANPSHG
-1129 VQTNPRGMN
+1129 AQTNPRGSRPLLYPANMLQRRAYSRPISNECSGPTDERA